1 MTDFDTRLDV
11 SKATEG
17 DVETRV
23 VLPLLTESHLLKIPL
38 EWIKSKSYIRPLTI
52 GKGKKKK
59 KGFIPDYLITINA
72 IPLVVIEVKSP
83 KETVDTAYDEASA
96 YAHELNRIFSHKVNP
111 CKIIVG
117 CNGEKIKI
125 GYWDENT
132 GLTAN
137 IKDINAGSSVI
148 EDIRKFISKGSLE
161 SFSNATAAKIKL
173 NDFKRPFNRKGGD
186 ILILTK
192 MPPNSF
198 AGQITP
204 ILNKYFSSQDLS
216 GEISKIWTKGY
227 ISSNETTSY
236 EANLEAL
243 LKDRVA
249 TAGNSPKV
257 LLETTKKREKK
268 LEGSLRDFI
277 NKNPNTGKLQIIT
290 GSVGAGKSLF
300 IRRYKELLQPP
311 EVQSVT
317 NWAFIDF
324 NSVFPDIN
332 KLDHWACEKFIDSI
346 MAEGASFDIT
356 DRKDQDRIFSTM
368 IHKHRAIYQR
378 LNEVNAKTGDVRK
391 AEDIEKWLSDPVI
404 ATKSVAN
411 YLQENKREPII
422 IVFDNV
428 DRQGP
433 DEQLKIF
440 QLAMWMKAE
449 TKAFIIIQMRDVT
462 FEQYKNQP
470 PLDTYKTGPVFHIT
484 PPKFVDVVKKRLE
497 LSLEHLAQEAPEILE
512 FIAQNGTKITYP
524 RSNTGKYLKIIYD
537 QIFTG
542 QQNIARLLQ
551 ALSDRNVRDSLD
563 MFMSILTSGHMIEGR
578 LGEQVAFGQS
588 FEIENKI
595 LVRTLMRGDYCYY
608 HNTSSF
614 ISNLFH
620 CENTWER
627 PSNFHLIEILHFLLK
642 KRKIK
647 GDNGVLGYL
656 SFATIARELERKGM
670 IEGDVR
676 KACLYALEKNLIEGD
691 NLLRNEVSDT
701 ACFKATASAWL
712 HMSFLSGDMEYLTA
726 ILYSTPLNNEP
737 FTHFLSSKME
747 EQNSFGE
754 PTFKT
759 KLGILNGFCKYLKKQ
774 NAHITS
780 LYINVDPEEKTGAN
794 LIIERMEKVI
804 QTLEEEYRNK
814 RKRNYSTDLL
824 KNVDLLK
831 K

>member
-1 MTDFDTRLDV
+1 MTDFDTRLDI
-11 SKATEG
+11 SKTTEG

-52 GKGKKKK
+52 GKGKKKQ
-59 KGFIPDYLITINA
+59 KGFIPDYLIMINA

-125 GYWDENT
+125 GYWDEGT
-132 GLTAN
+132 GLTVN

-148 EDIRKFISKGSLE
+148 ENIRKFISKGSLE

-173 NDFKRPFNRKGGD
+173 NDFKRPFNRKRGEN
-186 ILILTK
+186 LILTK

-198 AGQITP
+198 ARQITP

-216 GEISKIWTKGY
+216 EEINKIWTKGY

-236 EANLEAL
+236 EANLESL

-249 TAGNSPKV
+249 TAGSRPKV
-257 LLETTKKREKK
+257 LLKTTKKSEKN

-277 NKNPNTGKLQIIT
+277 NKNPNAGKLQIIT

-311 EVQSVT
+311 EVKSLT

-332 KLDHWACEKFIDSI
+332 KLDHWTCEKFIDSI

-368 IHKHRAIYQR
+368 IHKNRAIYQR
-378 LNEVNAKTGDVRK
+378 LNEANAKTGDVRK
-391 AEDIEKWLSDPVI
+391 AEDIEKWLSDPII

-470 PLDTYKTGPVFHIT
+470 PLDTYKTGLVFHIT

-497 LSLEHLAQEAPEILE
+497 LSLEHLAQEAPEVLE

-537 QIFTG
+537 QIFIG

-551 ALSDRNVRDSLD
+551 ALSDRNVRDSLN

-588 FEIENKI
+588 FKIENKI

-627 PSNFHLIEILHFLLK
+627 PSNFHLIEILHFLLE
-642 KRKIK
+642 KRKTK

-712 HMSFLSGDMEYLTA
+712 HMSFLSGTMEYLTA
-726 ILYSTPLNNEP
+726 ILYSTSLNDEP

-747 EQNSFGE
+747 EQHSFGE
-754 PTFKT
+754 HRFKT
-759 KLGILNGFCKYLKKQ
+759 KLGILKGFCKYLKKQ

-794 LIIERMEKVI
+794 VIIERMEKVI
-804 QTLEEEYRNK
+804 QTLEEEYKNK
-814 RKRNYSTDLL
+814 RNRNYSTDLL